1 MNPIRWTMLRARA
14 IVARRTLDRDM
25 RDEMREHLEQSTER
39 LVAGGM
45 SPADARAAAQRE
57 FGNLGVLQ
65 EQARDIRGAR
75 WVHDIPADASFALRY
90 FARHKATTA
99 IIVTVLALA
108 TGANTLIFSMFQA
121 QFLRPAPAMP
131 NVAAHVRIWGRERA
145 TQTARW
151 RPRGFSN
158 TELNA
163 LAQRHEV
170 FRDIAAWTQDEV
182 VLGGGDGTSARTVQ
196 AQFVTPNFFRTLGVM
211 LSAGQGLRE
220 SADDTPDMTAVMAHA
235 TAEQLFGS
243 AGAAVGQRIVVNEL
257 PLRIVGVAPPRF
269 QGALRGMNEPA
280 VWIPVGARSLI
291 VRASPRWLTDESA
304 LSLVGRLAT
313 NASRAQATALARQVT
328 VASLPDSATRVGMAR
343 TADVIGMNSVPPG
356 EDDAN
361 ETMLA
366 FTAIL
371 AIGILIL
378 LVGCMNVSSLMVASA
393 VGRRHEIAV
402 RISLGASRARLVRQ
416 LVTESTLLAI
426 TGSAIGLTAAWWA
439 LTYMMKTEID
449 AVDLSPDAG
458 TFAFV
463 FVMALATGILFG
475 LAPAL
480 HAIRDG
486 AAAALRDSGAG
497 AGGRSR
503 LQRGFVVAQIT
514 LSQPLLVLLG
524 TMLSLV
530 ITEYQPL
537 SKEMSRRV
545 VAVEFRPIKTG
556 APSERAEAVDSL
568 VPRIAERSEVLSA
581 VPDATGFAIR
591 GVVAAGRGDSL
602 STIVTME
609 GAAPGWFGVVDVPI
623 VLGRDVSFADTVE
636 TSSVPV
642 VIGSDLARQL
652 WGETGAVGRTL
663 VSPSLPGWKQDSIAM
678 TVVGVY
684 DATRQIPG
692 MSWNGGIARGDKPVR
707 VYTARGKEWRHD
719 RVLVRTRGLAGP
731 FVPELQRFVRARA
744 PSLPVMSMLTLAQSD
759 DRAYTEAL
767 KNVGMIS
774 AAATLALLLA
784 SLGLYGIVSLAV
796 RQRTREIGIRIAV
809 GAEPIRVA
817 RMFLG
822 SGVRAGLMALALGL
836 PLSVAALRVGL
847 AKGLVI
853 APQVNPYLIGLAIA
867 LVLLVVAAAAT
878 WIPAR
883 RAALVEPAVT
893 LRVD

>member
-1 MNPIRWTMLRARA
+1 VNPIRWAMLRVRA
-14 IVARRTLDRDM
+14 IVGGRALDRDM
-25 RDEMREHLEQSTER
+25 RAEMQEHLERSTER
-39 LVAGGM
+39 LVERGM
-45 SPADARAAAQRE
+45 SLADARAAAKRE
-57 FGNLGVLQ
+57 FGNVGVLQ

-75 WVHDIPADASFALRY
+75 WMHDIPADVRFALRY

-99 IIVTVLALA
+99 IIVAVLALA

-131 NVAAHVRIWGRERA
+131 SIAAHVRIWGRERA
-145 TQTARW
+145 TQTSRW
-151 RPRGFSN
+151 VPRNFSN

-163 LAQRHEV
+163 FAARRDI
-170 FRDIAAWTQDEV
+170 FRDVAAWTQDEV
-182 VLGGGDGTSARTVQ
+182 VLGGGDGTSPRTIQ
-196 AQFVTPNFFRTLGVM
+196 AQFVTPNFFRVLGVM
-211 LSAGQGLRE
+211 LSGGQGL
-220 SADDTPDMTAVMAHA
+220 SDAIGDTPEMTAVMAYA
-235 TAEQLFGS
+235 MAEQLYGD
-243 AGAAVGQRIVVNEL
+243 ATAAVGRRIVVNQL
-257 PLRIVGVAPPRF
+257 PLRVVGVAPPRF

-280 VWIPVGARSLI
+280 LWIPVGTRALIAR
-291 VRASPRWLTDESA
+291 VSPRWLTDEPA
-304 LSLVGRLAT
+304 LSLVGRLASK
-313 NASRAQATALARQVT
+313 ASREQATALARQVAAAT
-328 VASLPDSATRVGMAR
+328 LPDSAARVGMSR
-343 TADVIGMNSVPPG
+343 TADVIGLNAPPPG
-356 EDDAN
+356 EDSN
-361 ETMLA
+361 EMIFA
-366 FTAIL
+366 VTAIL

-378 LVGCMNVSSLMVASA
+378 LVGCMNVSSLMVAAA

-416 LVTESTLLAI
+416 LVTESTLLAV
-426 TGSAIGLTAAWWA
+426 TGSAIGLTAAWWL

-449 AVDLSPDAG
+449 AVDLAPDAG

-480 HAIRDG
+480 HAIRGG

-497 AGGRSR
+497 AGRRSR

-537 SKEMSRRV
+537 SPEMSRRV
-545 VAVEFRPIKTG
+545 VALEFRPIKTG
-556 APSERAEAVDSL
+556 AASQRAEAVDSL
-568 VPRIAERSEVLSA
+568 VPRIAERSEVLNA
-581 VPDATGFAIR
+581 TPDATGFGIR
-591 GVVAAGRGDSL
+591 GIVAGGREDSL
-602 STIVTME
+602 VKTVTME

-623 VLGRDVSFADTVE
+623 ILGRDVSFADTVE

-652 WGETGAVGRTL
+652 WGDTGAVGRTL
-663 VSPSLPGWKQDSIAM
+663 ASPSLPGWKQDSISM

-684 DATRQIPG
+684 DATRRIPG
-692 MSWNGGIARGDKPVR
+692 MSWNGGIAVGDKPVR
-707 VYTARGKEWRHD
+707 VYTARGKQWRHD
-719 RVLVRTRGLAGP
+719 RILVRTRGLAES
-731 FVPELQRFVRARA
+731 FVPELRRFVRARA
-744 PSLPVMSMLTLAQSD
+744 PSLPVTSMLTLAQAD
-759 DRAYTEAL
+759 DRQYAEAL

-774 AAATLALLLA
+774 AGATLALLLA
-784 SLGLYGIVSLAV
+784 SLGLYGVVSLAV

-809 GAEPIRVA
+809 GAEPMQVA

-822 SGVRAGLMALALGL
+822 SGVRAGLTALALGL
-836 PLSVAALRVGL
+836 PLSVAALRIGL

-867 LVLLVVAAAAT
+867 LVLLAVAAAAT

-883 RAALVEPAVT
+883 RAALVEPANT

>member
-1 MNPIRWTMLRARA
+1 VNPIRWTMLRARA
-14 IVARRTLDRDM
+14 IVARRALDRDM
-25 RDEMREHLEQSTER
+25 REEMREHLEQSAER
-39 LVAGGM
+39 LVARGM
-45 SPADARAAAQRE
+45 TPADARAAAQRE
-57 FGNLGVLQ
+57 FGNVGVLQ

-75 WVHDIPADASFALRY
+75 WMHDIPADASFALRY

-131 NVAAHVRIWGRERA
+131 SVDAHVRIWGRQRA

-151 RPRGFSN
+151 QPRGFSI
-158 TELNA
+158 TEFNS
-163 LAQRHEV
+163 LAERREV

-182 VLGGGDGTSARTVQ
+182 VLGGGDRTSARTVQ
-196 AQFVTPNFFRTLGVM
+196 AQFVTPNFFRALGVM

-220 SADDTPDMTAVMAHA
+220 SADDTPDMTAVMAYA
-235 TAEQLFGS
+235 MAEQLFGS
-243 AGAAVGQRIVVNEL
+243 AGIAMGQRVVVNEL

-280 VWIPVGARSLI
+280 LWIPASARAPV
-291 VRASPRWLTDESA
+291 VRVSPRWLTDESA
-304 LSLVGRLAT
+304 LSVVGRLAA
-313 NASRAQATALARQVT
+313 NASRAQATGLARQVT
-328 VASLPDSATRVGMAR
+328 LASLPDSAARVGMAR
-343 TADVIGMNSVPPG
+343 TADVIGMNAPPPG
-356 EDDAN
+356 DDDN

-371 AIGILIL
+371 GIGILIL
-378 LVGCMNVSSLMVASA
+378 LVGCTNVSSLMVASA

-463 FVMALATGILFG
+463 FVMALATGVLFG

-545 VAVEFRPIKTG
+545 VAMEFRPIKTG

-568 VPRIAERSEVLSA
+568 VPRIAEHAAVLSA

-591 GVVAAGRGDSL
+591 GIVAAGRGDSL
-602 STIVTME
+602 SKIVTME

-623 VLGRDVSFADTVE
+623 MLGRDVSFADTVE

-652 WGETGAVGRTL
+652 WGDAGAVGRTL
-663 VSPSLPGWKQDSIAM
+663 VSPSLPGWNQDSIAM

-684 DATRQIPG
+684 DATRRIPG
-692 MSWNGGIARGDKPVR
+692 MSWDGGIARGDKPVR
-707 VYTARGKEWRHD
+707 VYTARGKQWRHD

-767 KNVGMIS
+767 KNVAMIG

-809 GAEPIRVA
+809 GAEPIQVA

-822 SGVRAGLMALALGL
+822 SGARAGLTALALGL

-867 LVLLVVAAAAT
+867 LVLLAVAAAAT